1 MKILVVGA
9 SGVLGRNVV
18 PRLVERGY
26 AVRVI
31 ARRPEQARFLEYIGA
46 EPLIGDIF
54 DPDSL
59 DQAAR
64 GCEAALHLATAIPKS
79 GSQDWSLNDRIRRE
93 GTRNFITAASNN
105 GVKRYIQQSITL
117 LYGDK
122 EQTIADESTPL
133 QLSPVSQSA
142 ADMEDLVRASVLDW
156 CILRGGL
163 FYGPGTGREEE
174 WRQAARQNRLALP
187 GDGSGLI
194 SLVHVVD
201 MARAVVA
208 ATEQAPSGSVYNIVD
223 NEPVSYK
230 RLFTYIAIQLDA
242 AAPQADGPKYLPS
255 LGCSNARA
263 KQELPWQPSYPSYR
277 SGLV

>member
-18 PRLVERGY
+18 PRLIERGHV
-26 AVRVI
+26 VRAIV
-31 ARRPEQARFLEYIGA
+31 RGGEQSRFLEYIGA

-93 GTRNFITAASNN
+93 GTRNFIAAASNN

-122 EQTIADESTPL
+122 GQAIADESAPL

-163 FYGPGTGREEE
+163 FYGPGTGREDE

-187 GDGSGLI
+187 GDGSDLI

-223 NEPVSYK
+223 DEPVSYK
-230 RLFTYIAIQLDA
+230 RLFTYIAVQLDA